1 MNMIE
6 ALLAVAGTD
15 KLCRPVSMQGTG
27 TAYEYSKMWGY
38 RVVAKDSWDTYIRA
52 NIPNPKQVAEEW
64 EVIERQQ
71 VLEKESTGPLYTNTS
86 SWAMKNK
93 GKKEDAW

>member
-15 KLCRPVSMQGTG
+15 KLCRPVFLREKGL
-27 TAYEYSKMWGY
+27 AYKYDKRWGY
-38 RVVAKDSWDTYIRA
+38 RVVAKDLGDAHVRA
-52 NIPNPKQVAEEW
+52 CIPNPEQIAEDW
-64 EVIERQQ
+64 EVIEQQ
-71 VLEKESTGPLYTNTS
+71 ALNEESTGPLYTNTS

-93 GKKEDAW
+93 GKKEDA